1 MTSLRR
7 APDPRSAPLPISS
20 PSSMFHIE
28 NNSQNHLKADDTRR
42 RQKRER
48 PVAPVRQTR
57 LDIVDPGRT
66 VVIEQIDGDVDGTLV
81 RLMELG
87 LVPGAAVVVTRRAP
101 LGDPLEL
108 AVLGTRVCLRRR
120 EARAFVVVDAAESP

>member
-1 MTSLRR
+1 MAS
-7 APDPRSAPLPISS
+7 
-20 PSSMFHIE
+20 
-28 NNSQNHLKADDTRR
+28 
-42 RQKRER
+42 
-48 PVAPVRQTR
+48 VRQTR
-57 LDIVDPGRT
+57 LDVVAPGRP
-66 VVIEQIDGDVDGTLV
+66 VVVEHIDGVIDGTLV

-87 LVPGAAVVVTRRAP
+87 LVPGAAVTVIRRAP